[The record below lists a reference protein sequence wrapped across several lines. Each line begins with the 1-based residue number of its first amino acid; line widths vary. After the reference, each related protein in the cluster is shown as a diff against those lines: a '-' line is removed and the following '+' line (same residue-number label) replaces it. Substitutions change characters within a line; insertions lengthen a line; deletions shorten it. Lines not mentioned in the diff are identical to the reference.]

1 MMTGKAYL
9 IWFLSVVAGSVVL
22 IVVFN
27 FFADRI
33 ILAAPAG
40 KSIQTVSGFE
50 RVIKPAWLDSIKPEL
65 VFVGSSQMREGFDP
79 ALIDPAL
86 GVRSFNYGISSA
98 TAYEVR
104 RLFQD
109 AAAQPSVKS
118 IVAAMDS
125 FYTGTAP
132 QPYGGGF
139 DELRLAVQRDGTPTP
154 RRELWLFTTRYLSGG
169 ALGMHGFGLYLLA
182 QLRRGQPAADRPD
195 LFTAYAP
202 MDRRTFAHD
211 MTNRQERRIAVTTWQ
226 RSQWRAALGAICHRS
241 DLHAYLFFSPST
253 FILIDIYMRNGA
265 DGVLAFKHMVFDD
278 VQRHNASCV
287 GKATLFDFMYLNAL
301 TRERADPKTGRFANY
316 GDLVHFRPA
325 VGARLLKRMLGRP
338 EPQDRTLGID
348 VTNMGPANADAWFEH
363 LRSDVLT
370 WGSQPSGNR

>member
-1 MMTGKAYL
+1 MTGKAYL
-9 IWFLSVVAGSVVL
+9 IWFLSVVAGAVVV
-22 IVVFN
+22 IVLFN
-27 FFADRI
+27 VFADRA

-50 RVIKPAWLDSIKPEL
+50 RVVKPAWLDSIKPEL

-86 GVRSFNYGISSA
+86 GVKSFNYGISSA

-109 AAAQPSVKS
+109 SAAQPSVKT

-125 FYTGTAP
+125 FYTGTAA

-154 RRELWLFTTRYLSGG
+154 RRALWLFTTRYLSGG
-169 ALGMHGFGLYLLA
+169 ALGMHAFGLYLLA
-182 QLRRGQPAADRPD
+182 QLGSGHAAADRPD

-211 MTNRQERRIAVTTWQ
+211 MTNRHERRIAVTPWQ
-226 RSQWRAALGAICHRS
+226 RSQWRAALAAICHR
-241 DLHAYLFFSPST
+241 DVHAYLFFSPST
-253 FILIDIYMRNGA
+253 FILTDIFMHNGA
-265 DGVLAFKHMVFDD
+265 DGVLAFKRMVFED
-278 VQRHNASCV
+278 VRRHNASCV

-301 TRERADPKTGRFANY
+301 TRETADAKTGRFASY

-325 VGARLLKRMLGRP
+325 VGVRLMKRMLGQP
-338 EPQDRTLGID
+338 EFRDSTLGVD
-348 VTNMGPANADAWFEH
+348 VTNMGPAEAAAWFGH
-363 LRSDVLT
+363 LRSDDAA
-370 WGSQPSGNR
+370 WRSRQSG